1 MIDISIQEFWELIED
16 GEKRV
21 CHVCGNTKFHRNYN
35 HLAVCS
41 NIECY
46 RTYEPLKALDKFFR
60 KHII

>member
-1 MIDISIQEFWELIED
+1 MINIKD

-21 CHVCGNTKFHRNYN
+21 CHVCGNTEFHRNYN

-46 RTYEPLKALDKFFR
+46 RTYEPLRALDKFFR
-60 KHII
+60 RHII